1 MDAAP
6 ADWCMQ
12 FNRKGKESLMSAI
25 YVKHTL
31 AAHHTVRHLVRALIV
46 GLLPITTWA
55 GPVDINSAD
64 AATLAKELD
73 GVGMARAQAIVEYRQ
88 KNGGFGSAED
98 LLRVQGIGP
107 KVLEANKANIRLG
120 STKSGS

>member
-1 MDAAP
+1 
-6 ADWCMQ
+6 MQ
-12 FNRKGKESLMSAI
+12 FNRKGKESLMSARH
-25 YVKHTL
+25 VKHTL